1 MEVVYLQIADC
12 YTILLDLLPYYMIF
26 EYLWLSAQRTLQLP
40 CAKGSS
46 IMVSQ

>member
-26 EYLWLSAQRTLQLP
+26 EYLWLSDQRTLQLP
-40 CAKGSS
+40 WAKGSS